1 MATVSLKALLFL
13 PSCRG
18 CVQQAADRS
27 KPSFR
32 MLQAAPDT
40 DIARQIVD
48 LTAIRIQT
56 WLAGLVGLK
65 DIASFDLKDTESQ
78 SLEFYCRSC
87 TQDTTTTTTTT
98 TSTTTT
104 ATAAAAAA
112 TATATAI
119 ATATATAT
127 ATTTTTTNQP
137 QEQQRQQQRQRQ
149 RQRQQQLVLY
159 RKKIYGIVRFPQN
172 NTGKSHEIRPK
183 HQEIV
188 LFLNTDNQS
197 KQHPGKVEFPNCSTH
212 PHAQECIYG
221 VPARP

>member
-98 TSTTTT
+98 STTTT
-104 ATAAAAAA
+104 ATAAAA

-119 ATATATAT
+119 ATATA
-127 ATTTTTTNQP
+127 TTTTTNQP

-197 KQHPGKVEFPNCSTH
+197 KQHPCKVEFPNSSTQNKNLGIAI
-212 PHAQECIYG
+212 PQ
-221 VPARP
+221 